1 MPCKHAELMI
11 IYAKQAAEMDEPWKF
26 CGSGDRQKVDG
37 IDLAVISHS
46 RIIGNTAKIPKT
58 ININGHEV
66 PDPMREKP
74 KCDSYYWCI
83 DPDRKNGVSKHVW
96 EDDSADNCRLS
107 KGLCHLTSENCIAH
121 ARALFSFSEIKE

>member
-1 MPCKHAELMI
+1 MPCKHAELMR
-11 IYAKQAAEMDEPWKF
+11 IYAKQAAEMDEPWELWEWKMNVDKHWKKLF
-26 CGSGDRQKVDG
+26 IHPVWDKHTEYRQ
-37 IDLAVISHS
+37 
-46 RIIGNTAKIPKT
+46 IPKT
-58 ININGHEV
+58 IRIGKTDV
-66 PDPMREKP
+66 PEPMRVKP

-121 ARALFSFSEIKE
+121 AKALFSFTEVE